1 VKAVIEMRNEPES
14 TKYAEL
20 QARTDGQLLAIIAGA
35 LDRARRANG
44 NRAEAARECARAQ
57 AVLPLVYRLSAPER
71 LRLESRLAEFRRA
84 LARAA

>member
-1 VKAVIEMRNEPES
+1 MGIRPDI

-20 QARTDGQLLAIIAGA
+20 QAKTDGQLLAVIADA

-44 NRAEAARECARAQ
+44 NRAEAARECARA
-57 AVLPLVYRLSAPER
+57 AALLPLVYRLSAPER

-84 LARAA
+84 FAPAA